1 MRLTILRMTSSI
13 TAPAGAGSPP
23 AMDRPLRLAASPVS
37 TRSPHALSS
46 LSIVLPCFDEAANVA
61 AAVAAAEVVGAR
73 CATEYEVIVV
83 DDGSRDATA
92 SIVAGLVER
101 NRRVRLLVHARNRG
115 YGDAVR
121 SGIAA
126 ASMDWVFLTDADLQF
141 DLGELEEFLP
151 RTERADL
158 VAGRRVLRRDP
169 LHRRINGAA
178 WNWLVRLVFGLSVRD
193 VDCAFKLVRRELA
206 QGFALTSS
214 GAMISTELLVK
225 ARACGA
231 RVEELG
237 VRHLPRTAGSTS
249 GARPAVVL
257 RAFRELA
264 ALRRAMAP
272 GVRATLS

>member
-1 MRLTILRMTSSI
+1 MTSSI
-13 TAPAGAGSPP
+13 TAPAGSRVSRSAGDP
-23 AMDRPLRLAASPVS
+23 RLRLARSPAAV
-37 TRSPHALSS
+37 RAPHALPS

-73 CATEYEVIVV
+73 CAAEYEVIVV
-83 DDGSRDATA
+83 DDGSHDETA
-92 SIVAGLVER
+92 AIVAGLVER
-101 NRRVRLLVHARNRG
+101 NRRVRLLVHAHNRG
-115 YGDAVR
+115 YGDAMR

-141 DLGELEEFLP
+141 DLGELEDFLP
-151 RTERADL
+151 QAGRADL
-158 VAGRRVLRRDP
+158 IAGRRVLRRDP
-169 LHRRINGAA
+169 LHRRINAAA
-178 WNWLVRLVFGLSVRD
+178 WNWLIRRVFGLPVRD

-237 VRHLPRTAGSTS
+237 VHHRPRAAGSPS

-257 RAFRELA
+257 RAFCELA

-272 GVRATLS
+272 GARATRG

>member
-1 MRLTILRMTSSI
+1 MTSSI
-13 TAPAGAGSPP
+13 TATAGAVWPP
-23 AMDRPLRLAASPVS
+23 AIDPPLRLAASPVS

-61 AAVAAAEVVGAR
+61 AAVAAAELVGAR
-73 CATEYEVIVV
+73 CAAQYEVIVV
-83 DDGSRDATA
+83 DDGSRDETA

-101 NRRVRLLVHARNRG
+101 NRRVRLLVHAHNRG

-126 ASMDWVFLTDADLQF
+126 AAMDWVFLTDADLQF

-151 RTERADL
+151 RTGSADL
-158 VAGRRVLRRDP
+158 VTGRRILRRDP
-169 LHRRINGAA
+169 LHRRMNAAA

-237 VRHLPRTAGSTS
+237 VRHLPRTAGSPS
-249 GARPAVVL
+249 GARLGVVL

-272 GVRATLS
+272 GVRAAHG